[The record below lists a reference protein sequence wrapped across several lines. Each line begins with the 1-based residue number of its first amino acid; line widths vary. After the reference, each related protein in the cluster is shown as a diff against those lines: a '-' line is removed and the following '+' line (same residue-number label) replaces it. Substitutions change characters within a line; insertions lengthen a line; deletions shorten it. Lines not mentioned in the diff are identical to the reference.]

1 MPDRGVPIYLITGFI
16 ESGKTTFLTYSLQQK
31 NFMIPGRTLLIVC
44 EEGEEE
50 YDPMELTRARVSV
63 EKINDASELTFEKL
77 QQLDKKYRPA
87 RVMVEYNP
95 MWGVGSFYDMP
106 KPKKWELVQHIV
118 TVDTTTF
125 QVFLNNM
132 RPIFTDMINGA
143 DMVIFNRC
151 RKDDPLANYRRAV
164 KVVSPTSDVLFEAKD
179 GSMIDIFEDS
189 MPFSLDTDPICV
201 DDIDFGL
208 WYMDMQDH
216 PDRYRGKRV
225 RIKGMVIRS
234 REDGAHY
241 FVPGR
246 KAMTCCADDIRFLGY
261 LCRSD
266 RAPELTEGE
275 WVAVT
280 GLVREEYNSV
290 YQGTGPVIY
299 AEDIKKA
306 DPPEEELV
314 FFS

>member
-16 ESGKTTFLTYSLQQK
+16 ESGKTTFLTYSLQQN

-50 YDPMELTRARVSV
+50 YDPMDLTRARVSV

-87 RVMVEYNP
+87 RVMIEYNP

-275 WVAVT
+275 WVLVT
-280 GLVREEYNSV
+280 GVVKEENNVV

-299 AEDIKKA
+299 AQDIQKA

>member
-1 MPDRGVPIYLITGFI
+1 MPDRGIPVYLITGFI

-50 YDPMELTRARVSV
+50 YDPMDLTRARVSV

-77 QQLDKKYRPA
+77 QQFEKKYRPA

-95 MWGVGSFYDMP
+95 MWGVGNFYDMP
-106 KPKKWELVQHIV
+106 KPRKWELVQHIV

-179 GSMIDIFEDS
+179 GNMIDIFEDS

-225 RIKGMVIRS
+225 QIKGMVIRS

-275 WVAVT
+275 WVLVT
-280 GLVREEYNSV
+280 GVVKEENNAV

-299 AEDIKKA
+299 AQDIQKA

>member
-1 MPDRGVPIYLITGFI
+1 MPDRGIPVYLITGFI

-50 YDPMELTRARVSV
+50 FDPADLTRARVSV
-63 EKINDASELTFEKL
+63 EKISDASELTPEKL

-95 MWGVGSFYDMP
+95 MWGVGNFYDMP

-151 RKDDPLANYRRAV
+151 KKDDPLANYRRAV

-216 PDRYRGKRV
+216 PDRYRGKR
-225 RIKGMVIRS
+225 
-234 REDGAHY
+234 
-241 FVPGR
+241 R
-246 KAMTCCADDIRFLGY
+246 KAISARHAGSAAYGKQHQVDYEFPVDGGRNTIDEL
-261 LCRSD
+261 RSD
-266 RAPELTEGE
+266 QYHGPHLQQMSY
-275 WVAVT
+275 
-280 GLVREEYNSV
+280 LV
-290 YQGTGPVIY
+290 
-299 AEDIKKA
+299 
-306 DPPEEELV
+306 
-314 FFS
+314 

>member
-1 MPDRGVPIYLITGFI
+1 
-16 ESGKTTFLTYSLQQK
+16 
-31 NFMIPGRTLLIVC
+31 
-44 EEGEEE
+44 
-50 YDPMELTRARVSV
+50 
-63 EKINDASELTFEKL
+63 
-77 QQLDKKYRPA
+77 
-87 RVMVEYNP
+87 
-95 MWGVGSFYDMP
+95 
-106 KPKKWELVQHIV
+106 
-118 TVDTTTF
+118 
-125 QVFLNNM
+125 
-132 RPIFTDMINGA
+132 
-143 DMVIFNRC
+143 
-151 RKDDPLANYRRAV
+151 
-164 KVVSPTSDVLFEAKD
+164 
-179 GSMIDIFEDS
+179 

-225 RIKGMVIRS
+225 QIKGMVIRS

-266 RAPELTEGE
+266 QAPKLTEGE
-275 WVAVT
+275 WVRVT
-280 GLVREEYNSV
+280 GTVKEEYNSV
-290 YQGTGPVIY
+290 YQGRGPVIW
-299 AEDIKKA
+299 AQEIEKA

>member
-1 MPDRGVPIYLITGFI
+1 MLSLCGTLTGSI
-16 ESGKTTFLTYSLQQK
+16 AG
-31 NFMIPGRTLLIVC
+31 IVT
-44 EEGEEE
+44 GS
-50 YDPMELTRARVSV
+50 RIVSYR
-63 EKINDASELTFEKL
+63 L
-77 QQLDKKYRPA
+77 QQLEKKYRPA

-95 MWGVGSFYDMP
+95 MWGVGNFYDMP

-151 RKDDPLANYRRAV
+151 KKDDPLANYRRAV

-225 RIKGMVIRS
+225 QIKGMVIRS

-261 LCRSD
+261 LCCSD
-266 RAPELTEGE
+266 LAPKLTEGE
-275 WVAVT
+275 WVRVT
-280 GLVREEYNSV
+280 GTVKEEYNSV
-290 YQGTGPVIY
+290 YQGRGPVIW
-299 AEDIKKA
+299 AQEIEKA

>member
-1 MPDRGVPIYLITGFI
+1 MPDRGIPVYLITGFI

-50 YDPMELTRARVSV
+50 FDPADLTRARVSV
-63 EKINDASELTFEKL
+63 EKISDASELTLDKL
-77 QQLDKKYRPA
+77 QQLEKKYRPA

-95 MWGVGSFYDMP
+95 MWGVGNFYDMP

-151 RKDDPLANYRRAV
+151 KKDDPLANYRRAV

-225 RIKGMVIRS
+225 QIKGMVIRS

-266 RAPELTEGE
+266 LAPKLTEGE
-275 WVAVT
+275 WVRVT
-280 GLVREEYNSV
+280 GTVKEEYNSV
-290 YQGTGPVIY
+290 YQGRGPVIWAQEIEK
-299 AEDIKKA
+299 AE
-306 DPPEEELV
+306 PPEEELV